1 MAGGWSAVGYSHR
14 RVEQLVEDRTTRQS
28 SASRVP
34 TVVLISSFCKTHG
47 RQTQMSGARKADALQ
62 ALAPAERAPLA
73 SWHEPAMTIPRRS
86 HATPLEDRDRP
97 VQRPS
102 EPFIILGYLILHT
115 EKGES
120 RARVRN

>member
-1 MAGGWSAVGYSHR
+1 MAGAR
-14 RVEQLVEDRTTRQS
+14 LVTRTDALS
-28 SASRVP
+28 NLLKIVLLVSPSRVP

-86 HATPLEDRDRP
+86 HATSLEDRP

-102 EPFIILGYLILHT
+102 ESFIILGYT

-120 RARVRN
+120 RARG